1 MRRAARVLMGMA
13 AAGLMLAQAPHGI
26 AQELDADAVER
37 AFDRDC
43 MDDYGRNLCAPEKWH
58 EIVASFQLE
67 PAETLQS
74 QGWRGVRVFTI
85 NGYSQDMPMVSVLHT
100 EQSAGGYP
108 SNAQLEVR
116 AARAAGVQVPILKRA
131 AWAGLAFAAADIGKL
146 ATASPVRQSEPA
158 AGGSGAGADDEV
170 VMCLHAWVTVTEVL
184 SEEGVIRR
192 VRNACGDDQLYDA
205 GYELSAKALRGFPDC
220 NRLDPANY
228 RNESAQLNR
237 CMNLEGDDRIA
248 AAELLNLMDGEIFNE
263 PSRLVTFA
271 TPETR
276 ISGAADGT
284 TLAAALGF
292 GEARVVRL
300 YTTSVRSLGNDVVVE
315 GSTHW
320 YGHEDDND
328 KEANVRHVWRKFD
341 GAWRIVE
348 FSIGAWHPI

>member
-1 MRRAARVLMGMA
+1 MRRAARVLISMA
-13 AAGLMLAQAPHGI
+13 AAGLLLAQASGGI
-26 AQELDADAVER
+26 AQEPDAATVER
-37 AFDRDC
+37 RFDRDC
-43 MDDYGRNLCAPEKWH
+43 MDDNGRDLCAPQKWH

-67 PAETLQS
+67 PAETVQS

-85 NGYSQDMPMVSVLHT
+85 NGYAQDMPMVSVLHT

-131 AWAGLAFAAADIGKL
+131 AWPGLTFVAADIGKL
-146 ATASPVRQSEPA
+146 ATAAPVRQSA
-158 AGGSGAGADDEV
+158 RAVGASQAGGDDEI

-184 SEEGVIRR
+184 SDDGVLRR
-192 VRNACGDDQLYDA
+192 VRNACGDDPLYDA

-220 NRLDPANY
+220 NHLDPANY

-237 CMNLEGDDRIA
+237 CMNLEGDDRLA
-248 AAELLNLMDGEIFNE
+248 AAEVLNLMDGEVFDE
-263 PSRLVTFA
+263 PSRIAAFVTA
-271 TPETR
+271 ETR
-276 ISGAADGT
+276 ISGGPDGAS
-284 TLAAALGF
+284 LATALGF
-292 GEARVVRL
+292 GEARVVRV
-300 YTTSVRSLGNDVVVE
+300 YATSVRSLGNDVVVE

-328 KEANVRHVWRKFD
+328 KEADIRHVWRKLD